1 MIMCYFLWFIRLMK
15 VAVQYLLL
23 QRKDVERQIAGPM
36 IPQHHKNQEA
46 GGIIL

>member
-1 MIMCYFLWFIRLMK
+1 MQ

-23 QRKDVERQIAGPM
+23 QRKDVETQIAGPM
-36 IPQHHKNQEA
+36 ISQHHKNQEA